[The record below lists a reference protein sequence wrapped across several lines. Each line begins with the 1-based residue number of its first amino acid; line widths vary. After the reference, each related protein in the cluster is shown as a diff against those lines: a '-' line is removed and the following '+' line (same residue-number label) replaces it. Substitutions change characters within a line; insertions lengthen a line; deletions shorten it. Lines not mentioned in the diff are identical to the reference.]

1 MSMPSLKAL
10 SSITDSIAAA
20 PLLHLEAA
28 LRQVADAVIT
38 SDPSGA
44 VTYMNAAAEALT
56 GSLWPAATGK
66 LLPSVLA
73 IVDSSTGD
81 AIDAAVKEAR
91 KAETSASTLR
101 NAVLLGAAERP
112 IIIEY
117 GVTAIRDAQGLLC
130 GTVTVFRDV
139 TPRRT
144 AELAL
149 QTTEETL
156 LANAEALFEEKER
169 ARVTLHAIG
178 DGVIS
183 TDFRGRVSFLNNVA
197 ERITGWTQTE
207 ASGRPLDKTFLLVD
221 ATTREWVNPP
231 AMEAIIENKTV
242 RMEADCVLIRR
253 DGHESAVEVSAS
265 PIHDRNEGVVGAVV
279 VAHDVTEAR
288 DLSAKLARLALHDNM
303 TGLPN
308 RVLLADRLEKAL
320 ERAQRHGS
328 AVALLFVDLDRFK
341 PVNDSLGHAV
351 GDQLLQQVAIRLQAC
366 VRSSDTVSRYGGDEF
381 IVMLADIPHSEAAAV
396 CAEKILAALNAP
408 FVLGEHQLR
417 ISASI
422 GIAGSPQGAIDSAT
436 LMKNADAAMYD
447 VKSGGRQGFRF
458 FTSRQ
463 SGVAP

>member
-1 MSMPSLKAL
+1 MPSPQAQIPLPDGM
-10 SSITDSIAAA
+10 SEA
-20 PLLHLEAA
+20 PTLHLEAA
-28 LRQVADAVIT
+28 LRQVVDAVIT
-38 SDPSGA
+38 TDASGI
-44 VTYMNAAAEALT
+44 VTYMNAAAEILT
-56 GSLWPAATGK
+56 GNRRAAAAGK
-66 LLPSVLA
+66 LLPSVLS
-73 IVDSSTGD
+73 IVDSVTGD
-81 AIDAAVKEAR
+81 AIEAAVSVAN
-91 KAETSASTLR
+91 KAETTESALR

-117 GVTAIRDAQGLLC
+117 GVSAIRDYGGILC

-139 TPRRT
+139 TPRRS

-169 ARVTLHAIG
+169 ARVTLHSIG

-221 ATTREWVNPP
+221 ATTRQCVNPP
-231 AMEAIIENKTV
+231 AMEAIIENRTV
-242 RMEADCVLIRR
+242 RVESDCVLIRR
-253 DGHESAVEVSAS
+253 DGQESAVEVSAS
-265 PIHDRNEGVVGAVV
+265 PIHDKHDGVVGAVV

-288 DLSAKLARLALHDNM
+288 DLSAKLARLALHDNL

-320 ERAQRHGS
+320 ERARRNGS
-328 AVALLFVDLDRFK
+328 AVSVLFVDLDSFK
-341 PVNDSLGHAV
+341 PVNDSLGHDV
-351 GDQLLQQVAIRLQAC
+351 GDRLLQQVAGRLQCC

-381 IVMLADIPHSEAAAV
+381 IVMLPDIAQPEDAAV
-396 CAEKILAALNAP
+396 CAQKILASLSMP
-408 FVLGEHQLR
+408 FAIGTHELH

-422 GIAGSPQGAIDSAT
+422 GIAGSAQGATDSST
-436 LMKNADAAMYD
+436 LMKHADAAMYD
-447 VKSGGRQGFRF
+447 VKADGRRGFRF
-458 FTSRQ
+458 FKPEVPACS
-463 SGVAP
+463 S